1 MSSFSIKESPSIS
14 PYLEIILGP
23 MYSGKT
29 SQIIELYNKYT
40 FCNIPIVVINHP
52 IDTRYHDEL
61 LSSHDKKMI
70 PCIKPTDGKLFTVFD
85 NEELSTQIY
94 NAQVILINEGQF
106 FSDLYDFVIS
116 MLEYNKKIYIAGLDG
131 DFKRAKFG
139 QILDLIPMCDKV
151 TKLTS
156 LCSTCKDGTPGI
168 FSKRLTTDIE
178 QTVVGSDIYIPVCRM
193 CYQK

>member
-1 MSSFSIKESPSIS
+1 MLSLIKETPIIR
-14 PYLEIILGP
+14 PYLELILGP

-29 SQIIELYNKYT
+29 SQIIDLYNKYT

-52 IDTRYHDEL
+52 IDTRYHNDL

-70 PCIKPTDGKLFTVFD
+70 PCIKPDDGKL
-85 NEELSTQIY
+85 STLLLDKENSIQLD

-106 FSDLYDFVIS
+106 FCDLYDFVIG

-139 QILDLIPMCDKV
+139 QIIDLIPLCDKI

-156 LCSTCKDGTPGI
+156 LCSMCKDGTPGI
-168 FSKRLTTDIE
+168 FSKRLTSETA
-178 QTVVGSDIYIPVCRM
+178 QTVVGSDIYIPVCRI
-193 CYQK
+193 CYSK